1 MLYYHVYFLL
11 FSINQN
17 YEFKVMDDLRAHNVD
32 KFGDCENKEVF
43 SSVFINFNLT
53 NLSILADDNKNRD
66 KA

>member
-1 MLYYHVYFLL
+1 
-11 FSINQN
+11 
-17 YEFKVMDDLRAHNVD
+17 MDDLRAHNVD